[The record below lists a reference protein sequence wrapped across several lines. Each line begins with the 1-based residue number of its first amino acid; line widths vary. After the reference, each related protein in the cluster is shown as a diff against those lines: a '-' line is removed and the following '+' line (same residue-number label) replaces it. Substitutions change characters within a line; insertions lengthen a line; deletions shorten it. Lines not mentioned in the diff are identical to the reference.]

1 MFKGSTYRLARL
13 LLLLTAAIVGTTLS
27 VVYRQWMLLL
37 VAVPALI
44 FLFSALF
51 RLHFQ
56 NIRKMTFMFNS
67 IENGDYSFKFTEYD
81 APVSD
86 NLLNLTLN
94 RIKDLLVKAKNE
106 VIDKERYYELILNS
120 VHTGVIV
127 LNETGNVYQI
137 NNEARRLIGL
147 PRFTHINQLAT
158 IDRSLRELF
167 FAIRGGERKQ
177 ASYSNERGTVYLA
190 VNASEITI
198 RGKRLRI
205 LAVND
210 INNELDERETE
221 SWIRL
226 IRVLTHEIMNSIT
239 PITSLSDTLLGMEN
253 KVEGEVR
260 EGLEAINSTGRS
272 LIRFVEAYR
281 KVTRIP
287 TPRPTSFYVKPFL
300 ERMAKL
306 AEPYMQK
313 ENASVRLRVTPS
325 DLLVYADE
333 DLIGQVVLNLL
344 KNAAHAVAGKPDGGD
359 RRNRLLYRGRAGGRR
374 RDRQRLRHTGRCGG
388 QYFRSFLYDQAE
400 RFGHRPE
407 RIEANHAH
415 AQRQH
420 HAEAFAGGQ
429 DDFHAAFQLTA
440 GVRSGAALFGIGGL
454 EKQIFDDDVAYPRH
468 QAEENEDEEYGRFSH
483 IGPVDRYRCR
493 LDDRDAGH
501 LLLHFDFRIFELL
514 RQLAVN
520 AECQL
525 LLVLQPVQFDLRRL
539 ARNVAVSVHGP
550 GIVLLGF
557 VVLLP
562 RLVEQVLGKGQIAF
576 GLFGAVLGHVRFQLA
591 DHRVGCLS
599 SYERILHRGRRGDD
613 AGFLVYGDGYSVLQR
628 VQDKA
633 LSAGQ
638 RIGIQRF
645 GRIVVLGG
653 ENPADQTHRSPDD
666 MTPPR
671 RRQLLS
677 T

>member
-1 MFKGSTYRLARL
+1 MARL

-37 VAVPALI
+37 LAVPALI

-56 NIRKMTFMFNS
+56 NIRKMTFNFNS

-86 NLLNLTLN
+86 NLPNLTLN

-158 IDRSLRELF
+158 IDRSLQELF

-306 AEPYMQK
+306 AEPYTQK
-313 ENASVRLRVTPS
+313 ENTSVRLRITPS

-344 KNAAHAVAGKPDGGD
+344 KNAAHAVAGKPDGEIVVTAYCTEAEQVAVDVTDNG
-359 RRNRLLYRGRAGGRR
+359 
-374 RDRQRLRHTGRCGG
+374 CGIPA
-388 QYFRSFLYDQAE
+388 DVA
-400 RFGHRPE
+400 
-407 RIEANHAH
+407 ANI
-415 AQRQH
+415 
-420 HAEAFAGGQ
+420 FVPFFTTKPNG
-429 DDFHAAFQLTA
+429 
-440 GVRSGAALFGIGGL
+440 SGIGL
-454 EKQIFDDDVAYPRH
+454 SVSRQIMRMH
-468 QAEENEDEEYGRFSH
+468 NGSIMLKH
-483 IGPVDRYRCR
+483 S
-493 LDDRDAGH
+493 LAGKTTFM
-501 LLLHFDFRIFELL
+501 LLF
-514 RQLAVN
+514 N
-520 AECQL
+520 
-525 LLVLQPVQFDLRRL
+525 
-539 ARNVAVSVHGP
+539 
-550 GIVLLGF
+550 
-557 VVLLP
+557 
-562 RLVEQVLGKGQIAF
+562 
-576 GLFGAVLGHVRFQLA
+576 
-591 DHRVGCLS
+591 
-599 SYERILHRGRRGDD
+599 
-613 AGFLVYGDGYSVLQR
+613 
-628 VQDKA
+628 
-633 LSAGQ
+633 
-638 RIGIQRF
+638 
-645 GRIVVLGG
+645 
-653 ENPADQTHRSPDD
+653 
-666 MTPPR
+666 
-671 RRQLLS
+671 
-677 T
+677 

>member
-37 VAVPALI
+37 LAVPALI
-44 FLFSALF
+44 FLFAALF

-158 IDRSLRELF
+158 IDRSLQELF

-260 EGLEAINSTGRS
+260 EGLEAINST
-272 LIRFVEAYR
+272 A
-281 KVTRIP
+281 
-287 TPRPTSFYVKPFL
+287 
-300 ERMAKL
+300 
-306 AEPYMQK
+306 
-313 ENASVRLRVTPS
+313 
-325 DLLVYADE
+325 
-333 DLIGQVVLNLL
+333 
-344 KNAAHAVAGKPDGGD
+344 
-359 RRNRLLYRGRAGGRR
+359 
-374 RDRQRLRHTGRCGG
+374 
-388 QYFRSFLYDQAE
+388 
-400 RFGHRPE
+400 
-407 RIEANHAH
+407 
-415 AQRQH
+415 
-420 HAEAFAGGQ
+420 
-429 DDFHAAFQLTA
+429 
-440 GVRSGAALFGIGGL
+440 
-454 EKQIFDDDVAYPRH
+454 
-468 QAEENEDEEYGRFSH
+468 
-483 IGPVDRYRCR
+483 
-493 LDDRDAGH
+493 
-501 LLLHFDFRIFELL
+501 
-514 RQLAVN
+514 
-520 AECQL
+520 
-525 LLVLQPVQFDLRRL
+525 
-539 ARNVAVSVHGP
+539 
-550 GIVLLGF
+550 
-557 VVLLP
+557 
-562 RLVEQVLGKGQIAF
+562 
-576 GLFGAVLGHVRFQLA
+576 
-591 DHRVGCLS
+591 
-599 SYERILHRGRRGDD
+599 
-613 AGFLVYGDGYSVLQR
+613 
-628 VQDKA
+628 
-633 LSAGQ
+633 
-638 RIGIQRF
+638 
-645 GRIVVLGG
+645 
-653 ENPADQTHRSPDD
+653 
-666 MTPPR
+666 
-671 RRQLLS
+671 
-677 T
+677 

>member
-1 MFKGSTYRLARL
+1 ML
-13 LLLLTAAIVGTTLS
+13 LLL
-27 VVYRQWMLLL
+27 
-37 VAVPALI
+37 AVPALI

-158 IDRSLRELF
+158 IDRSLQELF

-306 AEPYMQK
+306 AEPYTQK
-313 ENASVRLRVTPS
+313 ENASVRLRITPS

-344 KNAAHAVAGKPDGGD
+344 KNAAHAVAGKPDGEIVVTC
-359 RRNRLLYRGRAGGRR
+359 LLYRGRAGGRR

-400 RFGHRPE
+400 RLGHRP
-407 RIEANHAH
+407 
-415 AQRQH
+415 
-420 HAEAFAGGQ
+420 
-429 DDFHAAFQLTA
+429 
-440 GVRSGAALFGIGGL
+440 
-454 EKQIFDDDVAYPRH
+454 
-468 QAEENEDEEYGRFSH
+468 
-483 IGPVDRYRCR
+483 
-493 LDDRDAGH
+493 
-501 LLLHFDFRIFELL
+501 
-514 RQLAVN
+514 
-520 AECQL
+520 
-525 LLVLQPVQFDLRRL
+525 
-539 ARNVAVSVHGP
+539 
-550 GIVLLGF
+550 
-557 VVLLP
+557 
-562 RLVEQVLGKGQIAF
+562 
-576 GLFGAVLGHVRFQLA
+576 
-591 DHRVGCLS
+591 
-599 SYERILHRGRRGDD
+599 
-613 AGFLVYGDGYSVLQR
+613 
-628 VQDKA
+628 
-633 LSAGQ
+633 
-638 RIGIQRF
+638 
-645 GRIVVLGG
+645 
-653 ENPADQTHRSPDD
+653 
-666 MTPPR
+666 
-671 RRQLLS
+671 
-677 T
+677 

>member
-1 MFKGSTYRLARL
+1 MARL

-37 VAVPALI
+37 LAVPALI

-158 IDRSLRELF
+158 IDRSLQELF

-306 AEPYMQK
+306 AEPYTQK
-313 ENASVRLRVTPS
+313 ENTSVRLRITPS

-344 KNAAHAVAGKPDGGD
+344 KNAAHAVAGKPDGG
-359 RRNRLLYRGRAGGRR
+359 
-374 RDRQRLRHTGRCGG
+374 
-388 QYFRSFLYDQAE
+388 RSSLPPIVP
-400 RFGHRPE
+400 RPS
-407 RIEANHAH
+407 RW
-415 AQRQH
+415 
-420 HAEAFAGGQ
+420 
-429 DDFHAAFQLTA
+429 
-440 GVRSGAALFGIGGL
+440 
-454 EKQIFDDDVAYPRH
+454 P
-468 QAEENEDEEYGRFSH
+468 
-483 IGPVDRYRCR
+483 
-493 LDDRDAGH
+493 
-501 LLLHFDFRIFELL
+501 
-514 RQLAVN
+514 
-520 AECQL
+520 
-525 LLVLQPVQFDLRRL
+525 
-539 ARNVAVSVHGP
+539 
-550 GIVLLGF
+550 
-557 VVLLP
+557 
-562 RLVEQVLGKGQIAF
+562 
-576 GLFGAVLGHVRFQLA
+576 
-591 DHRVGCLS
+591 
-599 SYERILHRGRRGDD
+599 
-613 AGFLVYGDGYSVLQR
+613 
-628 VQDKA
+628 
-633 LSAGQ
+633 
-638 RIGIQRF
+638 
-645 GRIVVLGG
+645 
-653 ENPADQTHRSPDD
+653 
-666 MTPPR
+666 
-671 RRQLLS
+671 S

>member
-13 LLLLTAAIVGTTLS
+13 LLLLTAAIVGTDAVGRLH
-27 VVYRQWMLLL
+27 RQWMLLL
-37 VAVPALI
+37 LAVPALI

-158 IDRSLRELF
+158 IDRSLQELF

-253 KVEGEVR
+253 KVGGRGSRGTGSDQFDRQEPDPLRGSLSQGDPHSDSPAHVVLCKTVSRAHGE
-260 EGLEAINSTGRS
+260 TGRTVHAKGKC
-272 LIRFVEAYR
+272 F
-281 KVTRIP
+281 
-287 TPRPTSFYVKPFL
+287 RPASHYS
-300 ERMAKL
+300 ER
-306 AEPYMQK
+306 
-313 ENASVRLRVTPS
+313 S
-325 DLLVYADE
+325 
-333 DLIGQVVLNLL
+333 
-344 KNAAHAVAGKPDGGD
+344 AG
-359 RRNRLLYRGRAGGRR
+359 L
-374 RDRQRLRHTGRCGG
+374 C
-388 QYFRSFLYDQAE
+388 
-400 RFGHRPE
+400 
-407 RIEANHAH
+407 
-415 AQRQH
+415 
-420 HAEAFAGGQ
+420 
-429 DDFHAAFQLTA
+429 
-440 GVRSGAALFGIGGL
+440 
-454 EKQIFDDDVAYPRH
+454 
-468 QAEENEDEEYGRFSH
+468 
-483 IGPVDRYRCR
+483 
-493 LDDRDAGH
+493 
-501 LLLHFDFRIFELL
+501 
-514 RQLAVN
+514 
-520 AECQL
+520 
-525 LLVLQPVQFDLRRL
+525 
-539 ARNVAVSVHGP
+539 
-550 GIVLLGF
+550 
-557 VVLLP
+557 
-562 RLVEQVLGKGQIAF
+562 
-576 GLFGAVLGHVRFQLA
+576 
-591 DHRVGCLS
+591 
-599 SYERILHRGRRGDD
+599 RRGPDRTGG
-613 AGFLVYGDGYSVLQR
+613 AE
-628 VQDKA
+628 
-633 LSAGQ
+633 SA
-638 RIGIQRF
+638 
-645 GRIVVLGG
+645 
-653 ENPADQTHRSPDD
+653 EK
-666 MTPPR
+666 R
-671 RRQLLS
+671 R
-677 T
+677 

>member
-37 VAVPALI
+37 LAVPALI

-158 IDRSLRELF
+158 IDRSLQELF

-177 ASYSNERGTVYLA
+177 ASYSNKRGTVYLA

-306 AEPYMQK
+306 AEPYTQK
-313 ENASVRLRVTPS
+313 ENASVRLRITPS

-344 KNAAHAVAGKPDGGD
+344 KNAAHAVAGKPDGEIVVTAYCTEAEQVAVDVTDNG
-359 RRNRLLYRGRAGGRR
+359 
-374 RDRQRLRHTGRCGG
+374 CGIPA
-388 QYFRSFLYDQAE
+388 DVA
-400 RFGHRPE
+400 
-407 RIEANHAH
+407 ANI
-415 AQRQH
+415 
-420 HAEAFAGGQ
+420 FVPFFTTKPNG
-429 DDFHAAFQLTA
+429 
-440 GVRSGAALFGIGGL
+440 SGIGL
-454 EKQIFDDDVAYPRH
+454 SVSRQIMRMH
-468 QAEENEDEEYGRFSH
+468 NGSIMLKH
-483 IGPVDRYRCR
+483 S
-493 LDDRDAGH
+493 LAGKTTFM
-501 LLLHFDFRIFELL
+501 LLF
-514 RQLAVN
+514 N
-520 AECQL
+520 
-525 LLVLQPVQFDLRRL
+525 
-539 ARNVAVSVHGP
+539 
-550 GIVLLGF
+550 
-557 VVLLP
+557 
-562 RLVEQVLGKGQIAF
+562 
-576 GLFGAVLGHVRFQLA
+576 
-591 DHRVGCLS
+591 
-599 SYERILHRGRRGDD
+599 
-613 AGFLVYGDGYSVLQR
+613 
-628 VQDKA
+628 
-633 LSAGQ
+633 
-638 RIGIQRF
+638 
-645 GRIVVLGG
+645 
-653 ENPADQTHRSPDD
+653 
-666 MTPPR
+666 
-671 RRQLLS
+671 
-677 T
+677 

>member
-210 INNELDERETE
+210 INNELDEKETE

-239 PITSLSDTLLGMEN
+239 PITSLSDTLLKMEGSMN
-253 KVEGEVR
+253 EKVR
-260 EGLEAINSTGRS
+260 EGIEAIGSTGKG
-272 LIRFVEAYR
+272 LIGFVESYR
-281 KVTRIP
+281 RVTRIP
-287 TPRPTSFYVKPFL
+287 TPRLRSFYVLPFL
-300 ERMAKL
+300 ERIVTLIRHDTADRAL
-306 AEPYMQK
+306 DIRIGVEP
-313 ENASVRLRVTPS
+313 EE
-325 DLLVYADE
+325 LLLYADE
-333 DLIGQVVLNLL
+333 DMIGQVVLKLL
-344 KNAAHAVAGKPDGGD
+344 KNAVHALQGRTDGTIRIAATGSESGEITLSVTDNGCGIPPEVA
-359 RRNRLLYRGRAGGRR
+359 
-374 RDRQRLRHTGRCGG
+374 
-388 QYFRSFLYDQAE
+388 
-400 RFGHRPE
+400 
-407 RIEANHAH
+407 ANIFMPFFTTK
-415 AQRQH
+415 
-420 HAEAFAGGQ
+420 ENG
-429 DDFHAAFQLTA
+429 
-440 GVRSGAALFGIGGL
+440 SGIGL
-454 EKQIFDDDVAYPRH
+454 SVSRQIMRLHNGSISLKCSRPGETTFKLL
-468 QAEENEDEEYGRFSH
+468 FS
-483 IGPVDRYRCR
+483 
-493 LDDRDAGH
+493 
-501 LLLHFDFRIFELL
+501 
-514 RQLAVN
+514 
-520 AECQL
+520 
-525 LLVLQPVQFDLRRL
+525 
-539 ARNVAVSVHGP
+539 
-550 GIVLLGF
+550 
-557 VVLLP
+557 
-562 RLVEQVLGKGQIAF
+562 
-576 GLFGAVLGHVRFQLA
+576 
-591 DHRVGCLS
+591 
-599 SYERILHRGRRGDD
+599 
-613 AGFLVYGDGYSVLQR
+613 
-628 VQDKA
+628 
-633 LSAGQ
+633 
-638 RIGIQRF
+638 
-645 GRIVVLGG
+645 
-653 ENPADQTHRSPDD
+653 
-666 MTPPR
+666 
-671 RRQLLS
+671 
-677 T
+677 

>member
-37 VAVPALI
+37 LAVPALI

-239 PITSLSDTLLGMEN
+239 PITSLSDTLLGMGN

-272 LIRFVEAYR
+272 
-281 KVTRIP
+281 P
-287 TPRPTSFYVKPFL
+287 DP
-300 ERMAKL
+300 
-306 AEPYMQK
+306 
-313 ENASVRLRVTPS
+313 LRGSLSQGNPHS
-325 DLLVYADE
+325 DSPAH
-333 DLIGQVVLNLL
+333 VVLC
-344 KNAAHAVAGKPDGGD
+344 KTVSRAHGETGRTVHAKGKCFRSASCYSERSAGLCRRGPDRTGGAESAEKRRSCRGRKTGRGD

-400 RFGHRPE
+400 RLGHRP
-407 RIEANHAH
+407 
-415 AQRQH
+415 
-420 HAEAFAGGQ
+420 
-429 DDFHAAFQLTA
+429 
-440 GVRSGAALFGIGGL
+440 
-454 EKQIFDDDVAYPRH
+454 
-468 QAEENEDEEYGRFSH
+468 
-483 IGPVDRYRCR
+483 
-493 LDDRDAGH
+493 
-501 LLLHFDFRIFELL
+501 
-514 RQLAVN
+514 
-520 AECQL
+520 
-525 LLVLQPVQFDLRRL
+525 
-539 ARNVAVSVHGP
+539 
-550 GIVLLGF
+550 
-557 VVLLP
+557 
-562 RLVEQVLGKGQIAF
+562 
-576 GLFGAVLGHVRFQLA
+576 
-591 DHRVGCLS
+591 
-599 SYERILHRGRRGDD
+599 
-613 AGFLVYGDGYSVLQR
+613 
-628 VQDKA
+628 
-633 LSAGQ
+633 
-638 RIGIQRF
+638 
-645 GRIVVLGG
+645 
-653 ENPADQTHRSPDD
+653 
-666 MTPPR
+666 
-671 RRQLLS
+671 
-677 T
+677 